1 MPQDNYSVILSR
13 FKPWKDVPMWVMCMP
28 TKEPATIHSG
38 DYTTEPTKH
47 YHTGDMLRWQR
58 EPQDHITTL
67 ERVVSVAQMLP
78 GYGLGPIVGREN
90 QLAYFDFDKC
100 LDSDLNITNK
110 RVEEFISVVSSYT
123 ELSSSKTGLHV
134 VVITDQTE
142 PEYGFSPTN
151 VNDGGKFYSNR
162 FLKLTGNIYRDYDYP
177 VNGLSHTDYEMYKSV
192 LGNKPDSITSRCN
205 NGASRKYDNPTK
217 TPWSEILSDAG
228 IVHADCRNYIGNVR
242 KHGDITRTVTEC
254 HRILC
259 PNYLQHSK
267 HTNQVGK
274 VATGG
279 GDVAVLVKF
288 SDGMSAVK
296 CHHNHCNPLTHDV
309 NLLKMLWTKIKQNRA
324 DTVFAMMK
332 DMGVVS

>member
-13 FKPWKDVPMWVMCMP
+13 FKAWKDIPMWCMCMP
-28 TKEPATIHSG
+28 TKEPATLHSG
-38 DYTTEPTKH
+38 EYTTEPAKH
-47 YHTGDMLRWQR
+47 YGTGTLLRWQR

-67 ERVVSVAQMLP
+67 EKVISVAQMLP

-90 QLAYFDFDKC
+90 QLGYFDFDKC
-100 LDSDLNITNK
+100 LDNDLNITNP

-134 VVITDQTE
+134 VVATDQPE
-142 PEYGFSPTN
+142 QEYGFSPTN

-162 FLKLTGNIYRDYDYP
+162 FLKLTGNIYRDYDNE
-177 VNGLSHTDYEMYKSV
+177 VNGLSHKDYEMYKTV
-192 LGNKPDSITSRCN
+192 LTDKPIFRDTHHN
-205 NGASRKYDNPTK
+205 PAYTGKYDSK
-217 TPWSEILSDAG
+217 TPWDDILNGSG
-228 IVHADCRNYIGNVR
+228 IIHAECRNYVGNVR
-242 KHGDITRTVTEC
+242 KHGDINRTVTEC

-259 PNYLQHSK
+259 PNYLQHSR

-279 GDVAVLVKF
+279 GDVAILVKF
-288 SDGMSAVK
+288 DDGMSAIK

-309 NLLKMLWTKIKQNRA
+309 NLLKMLWTRIKQNRA
-324 DTVFAMMK
+324 DAVNSLLRE
-332 DMGVVS
+332 MGVIS